1 MTRRN
6 KVVSATFII
15 IIALIL
21 NLDILIS
28 KGFLSYFSYYIHCLV
43 EGIIILMF
51 SKELRGHD

>member
-6 KVVSATFII
+6 KTVSSVFII

-28 KGFLSYFSYYIHCLV
+28 KGFSDYFSYYIHCLV

-51 SKELRGHD
+51 SRELRGHA